1 MTKTP
6 MTQDEKENFLEF
18 LSMSTPDQLN
28 EYIKKNGKNNSNN
41 ALFVFLWDKLKKDNH
56 KPILK

>member
-1 MTKTP
+1 